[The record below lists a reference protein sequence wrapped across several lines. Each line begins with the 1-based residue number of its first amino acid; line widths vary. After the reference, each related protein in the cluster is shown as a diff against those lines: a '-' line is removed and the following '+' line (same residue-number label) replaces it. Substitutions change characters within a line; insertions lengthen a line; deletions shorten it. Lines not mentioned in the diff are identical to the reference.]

1 MKRLNNVKDWFRW
14 EKGFTKPFE
23 SRSEYY
29 NEEILPEDISKDET
43 ERILNKAADEIVK
56 RRLTVP
62 AIFILESCRPLNF
75 IGSQAL
81 IALEPFIQAIFS
93 IPDYRKFAL
102 IIENDENIKK
112 FVEIIEIKNQE
123 QKISKI
129 SI

>member
-1 MKRLNNVKDWFRW
+1 MKRLSTVKNWFNR
-14 EKGFTKPFE
+14 EKGPSE
-23 SRSEYY
+23 RSESQSKYL
-29 NEEILPEDISKDET
+29 NEEILPEDIDQDET

-81 IALEPFIQAIFS
+81 VALEPFIQAIFS

-102 IIENDENIKK
+102 IIESDENIRK
-112 FVEIIEIKNQE
+112 FIDIIEIKNQE
-123 QKISKI
+123 RKISKL
-129 SI
+129 S

>member
-1 MKRLNNVKDWFRW
+1 MKRLNTVKNWLKW
-14 EKGFTKPFE
+14 EKGLSKH
-23 SRSEYY
+23 SGSQSEYL
-29 NEEILPEDISKDET
+29 NEEILPEDIDQDET
-43 ERILNKAADEIVK
+43 ARILNRAADEIIK

-102 IIENDENIKK
+102 IIESDENIRK
-112 FVEIIEIKNQE
+112 FIDIIETKNQE
-123 QKISKI
+123 KKISKI
-129 SI
+129 I

>member
-1 MKRLNNVKDWFRW
+1 MKRLDKVKGLFKR
-14 EKGFTKPFE
+14 EKGFSE
-23 SRSEYY
+23 RSELQSTYL
-29 NEEILPEDISKDET
+29 NEEILPEDISQNET

-75 IGSQAL
+75 IGSQML

-93 IPDYRKFAL
+93 ISDYRKFAL
-102 IIENDENIKK
+102 IMESDENIRK
-112 FVEIIEIKNQE
+112 FIEIIEAKNHD

-129 SI
+129 SS